1 MNTKLLQQYVMSS
14 KLNKVQIA
22 EQCGISRTTL
32 DNVLD
37 GADAK
42 ISTIESLAKT
52 LGFNA
57 GELFGYAPLAEDD
70 NIRKYQDRI
79 KELETLLDKRSG
91 STKIVVEFE
100 VNENEF
106 VKMGLKDKVVQVLNK
121 EYGV

>member
-1 MNTKLLQQYVMSS
+1 MNTKLLQQYVTSS

>member
-121 EYGV
+121 EYGI